1 MAMTEQDLPE
11 KIGRAIDR
19 RIAAITRA
27 AKGPE
32 TVLMT
37 GMALGY
43 MAALSDAGVIDPP
56 LRLALERKVQALEPS
71 ALAE

>member
-1 MAMTEQDLPE
+1 MTEQDLPE

-19 RIAAITRA
+19 RLAAITRA
-27 AKGPE
+27 TKGPE

-43 MAALSDAGVIDPP
+43 MAALYDAGVIDPE
-56 LRLALERKVQALEPS
+56 LRLALEHKVQALEPS
-71 ALAE
+71 EELE

>member
-1 MAMTEQDLPE
+1 MTEQDLPE

-19 RIAAITRA
+19 RIAAITHA
-27 AKGPE
+27 DKGPE

-43 MAALSDAGVIDPP
+43 MAALYDAGVIDPE
-56 LRLALERKVQALEPS
+56 LRLALERRVQALEPS
-71 ALAE
+71 AADD